1 MFISKEN
8 CAIHQREQKHQ
19 TPEEGAQN
27 FASPVQKGG
36 AVEMENG
43 QMRKRRKSASQSSVD
58 AIEECVDDPDE
69 MFDDD
74 SSAATFNNVEEE
86 KDATELD
93 EEDGG
98 EYHCF
103 YCDFREGEQANL
115 IEHVVNS
122 HPGKDLKFK
131 TRIPGGQAFSIFAWR

>member
-1 MFISKEN
+1 
-8 CAIHQREQKHQ
+8 
-19 TPEEGAQN
+19 
-27 FASPVQKGG
+27 
-36 AVEMENG
+36 MENG

-58 AIEECVDDPDE
+58 GIEEDVDDPDE

-74 SSAATFNNVEEE
+74 KSAAISNNVEEE
-86 KDATELD
+86 KDAMDLD
-93 EEDGG
+93 EEGGG

-103 YCDFREGEQANL
+103 YCDFQEKEQANL